1 MISDEERARA
11 RLELAACLGLFC
23 TGVYSTAFG
32 PALQVLADD
41 FGVSLDRAGLLI
53 TVLFAGSITASGAV
67 ALRLHRHNPRK
78 VAAGGMVAVAV
89 GAVGLGFAGSWAAA
103 LAAVCL
109 TGIGDGL
116 LVAGVHLAVARSS
129 ANVARGINRLNLYFA
144 FGAIAGPLWAGGM
157 LDLDPGSRN
166 VVFGGIALLVL
177 AVAAFLGLA
186 RAPVADALR
195 APDSP
200 HPRTV
205 GSLAWF
211 MGAVLFLYVG
221 AEFGLGSWVASYADQ
236 QFDAGTFTG
245 GVVTAGYWGALMLG
259 RVISGRLF
267 AAGWAPHRV
276 LVLSI
281 ACGLVSSACIAAA
294 NDVFA
299 LAAAAAFATGLFF
312 GPIWPAAVSI
322 VSERSGGG
330 APAAMVTIGNAGG
343 VFFPFAQGRLLVEAG
358 ATTGIAMTAALCMAM
373 LVVAQAARGR
383 VGPTR

>member
-1 MISDEERARA
+1 M
-11 RLELAACLGLFC
+11 AACLGLFC

-32 PALQVLADD
+32 PALQILADD

-78 VAAGGMVAVAV
+78 VAALGMVAVAI
-89 GAVGLGFAGSWAAA
+89 GAGGLGFADNWATA
-103 LAAVCL
+103 LAAVAL

-116 LVAGVHLAVARSS
+116 LVAGVHLVVARSS
-129 ANVARGINRLNLYFA
+129 TNVARGINRLNLYFA
-144 FGAIAGPLWAGGM
+144 FGAIAGPLWAGGV
-157 LDLDPGSRN
+157 LELDPATRN
-166 VVFGGIALLVL
+166 IVFGGIAVLVL
-177 AVAAFLGLA
+177 VVAAVLA
-186 RAPVADALR
+186 MTTAPVANAVR
-195 APDSP
+195 AGTGRGSAGA
-200 HPRTV
+200 

-221 AEFGLGSWVASYADQ
+221 AEFGLGSWVATYADQ

-259 RVISGRLF
+259 RVASGRLF
-267 AAGWAPHRV
+267 AAGWASHRV

-281 ACGLVSSACIAAA
+281 GGALVSSAGIAAA
-294 NDVFA
+294 NQVFA
-299 LAAAAAFATGLFF
+299 LAVVTAFATGLFF

-358 ATTGIAMTAALCMAM
+358 ATTGIAMTAVLCLAM

-383 VGPTR
+383 IGAPVV